1 MCLINQKLACVRE
14 RKNRG
19 EVLLKL
25 SRQAGRAPRNRHET
39 VTRLSSSRAYYSR
52 VMKFEADNEAVPG
65 AAGGFGVADRRR
77 WLAVLAKAPVAE
89 LETAL
94 AEVGDRPVYRV
105 LRHGETGLV
114 MVRGRMGGSG
124 RAFNLGEMTMTRA
137 VVQLI
142 DDDGEATY
150 TGFGHVAGR
159 SARHATLVA
168 LFDALL
174 QDPIR
179 HDQIANRVVKP
190 LAMRQQA
197 AKTAVA
203 AKVAASKV
211 DFFTL
216 VRSE

>member
-1 MCLINQKLACVRE
+1 MGLINQKLAGVRE
-14 RKNRG
+14 RENRG
-19 EVLLKL
+19 DGLLKL
-25 SRQAGRAPRNRHET
+25 SRRAGRAPRNGHET
-39 VTRLSSSRAYYSR
+39 VTRMSSSRAYYSP
-52 VMKFEADNEAVPG
+52 VMNFEADNEAV
-65 AAGGFGVADRRR
+65 AGSAGVFGVADRQR
-77 WLAVLAKAPVAE
+77 WLAVLAKAAVAE
-89 LETAL
+89 LETSL
-94 AEVGDRPVYRV
+94 AEVGDTPVYRV

-124 RAFNLGEMTMTRA
+124 GPFNLGEMTMTRA

-142 DDDGEATY
+142 DDSGEATY

-179 HDQIANRVVKP
+179 HDEIADRVVKP

-197 AKTAVA
+197 AKTAAA